1 MEKLVKVGGKE
12 FIIREPKD
20 PKEHR
25 ELMDVQAKIWGGEGY
40 EEVVPYHVTI
50 SLMKAGGLV
59 LGAYELPSNRCVGVS
74 IAFPSFL
81 NYRSLYSHMTGVL
94 PEYRYLG
101 LGYYLKLAQRD
112 YGLELGIELI
122 YWTYDPLLA
131 PNARFNVG
139 KLGVVFRRYLINH
152 YGVTQLSYGRGVE
165 SDRVVAEWFIT
176 SERVLK
182 FLEGRWGRYELRHYL
197 SLGATQALKALGEP
211 PKEEPSEPELSTEND
226 LVIIEVPKDFSYIAE
241 HYSELARKWRLV
253 SREVFTYYLS
263 RGYVGIDF
271 IRKVGGG
278 GYYILWRAPLEYV
291 LEGRNPVPK
300 DVIPHD

>member
-1 MEKLVKVGGKE
+1 VRLGGRE
-12 FIIREPKD
+12 FIIREPRD

-25 ELMDVQAKIWGGEGY
+25 ELMDVQARIWGGEGY

-50 SLMKAGGLV
+50 ALTKAGGLV
-59 LGAYELPSNRCVGVS
+59 LGAYELPSGKCVGVS

-94 PEYRYLG
+94 PSYRYLG

-112 YGLELGIELI
+112 YGLGLGIELI

-139 KLGVVFRRYLINH
+139 KLGVIFRRYIVNH

-176 SERVLK
+176 SERVCK
-182 FLEGRWGRYELRHYL
+182 FLEGRWGSYGLSHYL
-197 SLGATQALKALGEP
+197 SVGAKQVLKALGDP
-211 PKEEPSEPELSTEND
+211 PNQRPSEPTLTTD
-226 LVIIEVPKDFSYIAE
+226 YDVVIIEVPKDFSYLAE
-241 HYSELARKWRLV
+241 HSPELAREWRLV
-253 SREVFTYYLS
+253 SREVFKYYLS

-271 IRKVGGG
+271 IKKVGGG
-278 GYYILWRAPLEYV
+278 GYYVLWRAPIEEV
-291 LEGRNPVPK
+291 LKGVNPVPTTK
-300 DVIPHD
+300 EPHD